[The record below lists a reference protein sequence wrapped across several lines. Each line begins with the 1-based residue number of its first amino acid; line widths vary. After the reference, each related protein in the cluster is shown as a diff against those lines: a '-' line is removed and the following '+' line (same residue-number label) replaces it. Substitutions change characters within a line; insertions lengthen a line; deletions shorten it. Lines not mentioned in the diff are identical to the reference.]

1 MRLRDICCCIKKCL
15 CVIVLLLFLAG
26 CGGMGDWSYNALP
39 AEYAI
44 WRLNSQDIQLV
55 KENQVSADTVVGRYV
70 TAFCYNSRYV
80 GIQRIPMDRSYSKEE
95 DIDMLDKSN
104 PEFYLIDCS
113 TDSVTG
119 PMTEQEYSSKIV
131 EVGIQDMCQW
141 IPTDPPPSDAKY
153 E

>member
-1 MRLRDICCCIKKCL
+1 
-15 CVIVLLLFLAG
+15 
-26 CGGMGDWSYNALP
+26 
-39 AEYAI
+39 
-44 WRLNSQDIQLV
+44 
-55 KENQVSADTVVGRYV
+55 
-70 TAFCYNSRYV
+70 
-80 GIQRIPMDRSYSKEE
+80 
-95 DIDMLDKSN
+95 MLDKSN

-119 PMTEQEYSSKIV
+119 PMTAQEYNSKIV